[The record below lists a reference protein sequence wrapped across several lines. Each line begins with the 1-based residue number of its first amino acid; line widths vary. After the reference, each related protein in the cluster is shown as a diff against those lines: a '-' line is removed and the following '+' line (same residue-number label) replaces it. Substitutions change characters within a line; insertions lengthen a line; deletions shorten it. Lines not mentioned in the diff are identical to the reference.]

1 MTDTYRFAAVASL
14 TREEF
19 AAGVIDACQ
28 AEQRLIDEGWCLEAI
43 DAFLGL
49 TEAKPQVSAPPQ
61 VSALPQMSARCSHM
75 VVNGPPVGAGAK
87 SG

>member
-19 AAGVIDACQ
+19 AAGAIDACQ

-49 TEAKPQVSAPPQ
+49 TEAKPQVSAPPH
-61 VSALPQMSARCSHM
+61 VSALRSHM

-87 SG
+87 NG

>member
-49 TEAKPQVSAPPQ
+49 TEANQ
-61 VSALPQMSARCSHM
+61 C
-75 VVNGPPVGAGAK
+75 N
-87 SG
+87 